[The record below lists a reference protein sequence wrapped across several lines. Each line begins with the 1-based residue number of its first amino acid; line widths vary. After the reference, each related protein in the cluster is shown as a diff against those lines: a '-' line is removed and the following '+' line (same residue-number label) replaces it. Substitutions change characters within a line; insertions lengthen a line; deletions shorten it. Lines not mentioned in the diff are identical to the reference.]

1 MSAVLY
7 HGAKGRRKLPDPLTG
22 ATIMRLTILGLIACL
37 ALTACETIKGAG
49 RDLQNTGEA
58 LDKAV

>member
-1 MSAVLY
+1 MSALLY
-7 HGAKGRRKLPDPLTG
+7 HVSEGSYKLPDTLTG
-22 ATIMRLTILGLIACL
+22 ATIMRLITLGLIACL